1 MTLCSYLEMQYPS
14 LCQIKE
20 QANTLRIWQ
29 SCSIN
34 SCLRDYCSFEILVEP
49 HTLDHLCDILPFC
62 LMQCI
67 ISHCDFFLLSFSY
80 HVVCC
85 CFAPTLDYLRSLFS
99 VWTQTALA
107 HSVICWM
114 NNLLSSFPPSHFL
127 PDLLLISSFLNK
139 WFTRFFTQP
148 SVSVTSEGIGS
159 SRSQSPHSEFST

>member
-20 QANTLRIWQ
+20 QANTLRIRH
-29 SCSIN
+29 SCLIN

-67 ISHCDFFLLSFSY
+67 ILYCDFFPVSFSY

-85 CFAPTLDYLRSLFS
+85 CFALTLDYLRSLFS
-99 VWTQTALA
+99 LWTRTALA

-127 PDLLLISSFLNK
+127 PVLHL
-139 WFTRFFTQP
+139 TRFFTQP
-148 SVSVTSEGIGS
+148 SMSVTSEGIGY
-159 SRSQSPHSEFST
+159 SRSQLPHPKFSS